1 MNVRRTLFAAVLV
14 LTAAMLELT
23 LLSRLG
29 LPGATPDLV
38 LVCVAA
44 VALVRGP
51 AVGAGTG
58 FAAGLLLDLAPP
70 ADAPLGT
77 WAFLLALAGYGVG
90 LLALGGA
97 ERSVWLSVGVVALT
111 AVLVVFGRVVLAGL
125 LGDPRVVA
133 SEIPVL
139 LVTEAAYAGFLA
151 VFVVPLVR
159 AVDSRLGSEAPTA
172 PRLR

>member
-1 MNVRRTLFAAVLV
+1 VNVRRTLFVAVLV
-14 LTAAMLELT
+14 LTAVMLELT

-29 LPGATPDLV
+29 LPGATPDLT

-51 AVGAGTG
+51 AVGASTG

-70 ADAPLGT
+70 SDAPLGT
-77 WAFLLALAGYGVG
+77 WATLFALAGYVVG
-90 LLALGGA
+90 MLAAGGA
-97 ERSVWLSVGVVALT
+97 ERSVWLSVGVVAL
-111 AVLVVFGRVVLAGL
+111 AGAAVVLGRAL
-125 LGDPRVVA
+125 LGGMLADPRVVT
-133 SEIPVL
+133 SEIPL
-139 LVTEAAYAGFLA
+139 LMLTEALYAAFLA

-159 AVDSRLGSEAPTA
+159 AVDSRLGSETSSS